1 MFRKTSVN
9 SEEFIFYIDLTTDF
23 LKKKSFIKSINSFIK
38 AKEKFN
44 TLTSYGFLLFQ
55 KDDNPI
61 TVYDEK
67 DFEVISDIIGETW
80 ETRET
85 EKSLFENGLFEILAY
100 IFRKSREAR
109 KNYRVI
115 IVSDTPSLLS
125 EDYHDA
131 LYDLLIK
138 AKKFDAFI
146 DIIRVG
152 DQKFYTDDVKLKVV
166 SSETHGG
173 VFYCTEAKLFLN
185 ILSSLIQ
192 SKSEFIVVQPEED
205 DQIFEEDKIFY
216 EKLAVDLISLDSE
229 DEEKCDICERE
240 LCPICDAH
248 SDEVHKCFN
257 CDAKYHACCAANYA
271 IANPI
276 GFNHLFR
283 CVQCDTLLKLDEEY
297 VEMIYREEHE
307 EEVEDEL
314 AQLEI
319 AEEIIEE
326 GHIEEEHIKEEFF
339 EEVQIEEQ
347 LFEEDEEELVIGKE
361 IFGTE
366 KLRPPPKLVK
376 PPPILVKPP
385 PNMTPTKKVRV
396 GGYFGREVTMNNDD
410 LNNNL
415 IPPATET
422 IVSDSEGTTQAK
434 EKISISSLKPPKRG
448 TIKLCQICGFT
459 LRATSVCPKCGFKN

>member
-9 SEEFIFYIDLTTDF
+9 SEEFIFYIDLTTEF
-23 LKKKSFIKSINSFIK
+23 LKKKNLSKSISSFIKD
-38 AKEKFN
+38 KEKFN
-44 TLTSYGFLLFQ
+44 TLSSYGILLFQ
-55 KDDNPI
+55 EDDNPI
-61 TVYDEK
+61 TLYDAK
-67 DFEVISDIIGETW
+67 DFEALSDVIDEKW

-100 IFRKSREAR
+100 IFRRSREAR

-115 IVSDTPSLLS
+115 IISDTPSLLS
-125 EDYHDA
+125 EDYHNA

-146 DIIRVG
+146 DIIRIG
-152 DQKFYTDDVKLKVV
+152 DQKFYADDVKLKVV
-166 SSETHGG
+166 ASETHGG

-185 ILSSLIQ
+185 ILGSLIQ

-216 EKLAVDLISLDSE
+216 EKLAVDLISLDSDE
-229 DEEKCDICERE
+229 EEKCDICERE
-240 LCPICDAH
+240 VCPICDAH

-257 CDAKYHACCAANYA
+257 CNAKYHACCAASYA

-307 EEVEDEL
+307 EEVEAEL
-314 AQLEI
+314 TELGI
-319 AEEIIEE
+319 ADGIIEE
-326 GHIEEEHIKEEFF
+326 EQELFEEE
-339 EEVQIEEQ
+339 QIEEQ
-347 LFEEDEEELVIGKE
+347 SFDEDEEELVIGKE
-361 IFGTE
+361 ILGPE
-366 KLRPPPKLVK
+366 KLKPPSRLVK
-376 PPPILVKPP
+376 SPPILIKPQ
-385 PNMTPTKKVRV
+385 PNLAPTKKVKV
-396 GGYFGREVTMNNDD
+396 GGYFGQKIAIKTND
-410 LNNNL
+410 LV
-415 IPPATET
+415 PPATET
-422 IVSDSEGTTQAK
+422 IVRDSEGTTQVK
-434 EKISISSLKPPKRG
+434 EKISITTLKPPRRS

-459 LRATSVCPKCGFKN
+459 LKATSLCPKCGFKN

>member
-23 LKKKSFIKSINSFIK
+23 IKKKNLSKSIGSFIKD
-38 AKEKFN
+38 KEKFN
-44 TLTSYGFLLFQ
+44 TLSSYGALLFQ
-55 KDDNPI
+55 EDDNPI
-61 TVYDEK
+61 TIYDAKEFEAISDVIDEK
-67 DFEVISDIIGETW
+67 W

-115 IVSDTPSLLS
+115 IISDTPSLLS
-125 EDYHDA
+125 EDYHNA

-146 DIIRVG
+146 DIIRLG
-152 DQKFYTDDVKLKVV
+152 DQKFYIDDVKLKVV
-166 SSETHGG
+166 ASETHGG

-185 ILSSLIQ
+185 ILRSLIQ
-192 SKSEFIVVQPEED
+192 SKSEFIVVQPEKD

-229 DEEKCDICERE
+229 EEEKCDICERE

-257 CDAKYHACCAANYA
+257 CNAKYHACCAANYA

-307 EEVEDEL
+307 EEVEAEL
-314 AQLEI
+314 TGLGI
-319 AEEIIEE
+319 ADGIVEEE
-326 GHIEEEHIKEEFF
+326 HIEEELF
-339 EEVQIEEQ
+339 EDEAQS
-347 LFEEDEEELVIGKE
+347 FEEDKEELVIGKE
-361 IFGTE
+361 ILGPE
-366 KLRPPPKLVK
+366 KLRPPPG
-376 PPPILVKPP
+376 LVKPP
-385 PNMTPTKKVRV
+385 PNLISPKKVKV
-396 GGYFGREVTMNNDD
+396 GGYFGREISIKTNGLNND
-410 LNNNL
+410 LV
-415 IPPATET
+415 PPATET
-422 IVSDSEGTTQAK
+422 IVSDSDGTTLVK
-434 EKISISSLKPPKRG
+434 EKISITSLKPPRKS

-459 LRATSVCPKCGFKN
+459 LKSTSVCPKCGFKN